1 MNKDYWR
8 VFTNTLSCCLFSV
21 CLHMGLKGGYFPWPI
36 DTNNVQSS
44 HVVWIWVSLP
54 VRRNA
59 RAHKTKRKTAKELK
73 GRKMLYSWKEC
84 HCLCKLNLIC
94 FQIMFRT
101 IVQCFL
107 DSATREG
114 NGSTS
119 MGDVSSPH
127 WLETVQT
134 EYQGL
139 CGNPL
144 GDGIGWIWTDCAYF
158 KKIPYDAPV
167 CLFISYHRRRG
178 KWQSMERGGMNCPN
192 AISS

>member
-1 MNKDYWR
+1 M
-8 VFTNTLSCCLFSV
+8 
-21 CLHMGLKGGYFPWPI
+21 I
-36 DTNNVQSS
+36 
-44 HVVWIWVSLP
+44 
-54 VRRNA
+54 
-59 RAHKTKRKTAKELK
+59 
-73 GRKMLYSWKEC
+73 YSWKEC

-107 DSATREG
+107 DSATRKG

-144 GDGIGWIWTDCAYF
+144 GDRIGRIRRTVRTSKKFLTMPLCVYLSLTTGGGKSDNPWRGEGWIAQTPLAHR
-158 KKIPYDAPV
+158 
-167 CLFISYHRRRG
+167 LFFSSKLQPQLKNKTMLSTWPLQQQG
-178 KWQSMERGGMNCPN
+178 EWKWK
-192 AISS
+192 